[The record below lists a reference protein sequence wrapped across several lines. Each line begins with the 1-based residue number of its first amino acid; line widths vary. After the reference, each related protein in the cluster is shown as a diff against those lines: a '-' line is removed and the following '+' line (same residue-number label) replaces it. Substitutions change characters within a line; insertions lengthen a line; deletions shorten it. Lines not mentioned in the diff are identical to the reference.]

1 MVHLVEDM
9 EEEVVEVVITTTMVL
24 LVDMDV
30 DRHPP

>member
-1 MVHLVEDM
+1 MVHLVVGM
-9 EEEVVEVVITTTMVL
+9 EVEVEVVITTTMGL

>member
-1 MVHLVEDM
+1 MVHLVVVM
-9 EEEVVEVVITTTMVL
+9 EEVGEEGITTTMGL